1 MIKDAAYWIKKFNL
15 KKHPEGGYFRQTYI
29 SKEII
34 QGNALP
40 NRFIGGHA
48 ISTAIYYL
56 LNGNEFSAFHRLK
69 SDELWHFYSGI
80 SLTLHVITLHGEY
93 SPINLGNNT
102 DNGEVFQAVVDE

>member
-1 MIKDAAYWIKKFNL
+1 MIKNAAYWIKKLDL
-15 KKHPEGGYFRQTYI
+15 KKHPEGGYFKQTYI

-40 NRFIGGHA
+40 NRFIVGHP

-80 SLTLHVITLHGEY
+80 SLTLHVITHHGEY
-93 SPINLGNNT
+93 YSINLGNNS
-102 DNGEVFQAVVDE
+102 DNGEIFQAVIDA